1 MTLQKTA
8 SSPWAAAEG
17 LPFPLGATMIKGE
30 RAYNFALYSKHA
42 QSVTLLLYTES
53 DIVNPLLAYRFDY
66 LRNKTGRIWHCRI
79 PLVSMRDASYYAY
92 SVDGPKPNGR
102 FEWHWFDRD
111 KILLDP
117 YAKSVFF
124 PPAFDRLAAS
134 RRPGSN
140 AGKAPLGVL
149 TGDSER
155 FDWQGDHRPRH
166 EADTVI
172 YELHVGGFTRSP
184 DSGARD
190 EARGTFAGLVE
201 KIPYLKDLG
210 VTVVELMPVFQYD
223 PSDDNYWG
231 YMPLNFLSPHHGYLS
246 DHTVKAQHNEVRE
259 MIKALHQA
267 DIEVVLDVVYNHT
280 GEGDHTGPVYSYKG
294 IDNSTYYLMAD
305 RPDAPYENFSGTGN
319 TLNCANR
326 YVRKM
331 IMDSV
336 RHWACEMHVDG
347 FRFDLASLFTRKAD
361 GSVNANDVPL
371 LSDMASDP
379 ALAHLRLIAEPWDA
393 AGVYQLGRA
402 FPGIMACQW
411 NGRFRDDARRF
422 VKGDPGMVP
431 ALMRRLYGSD
441 DLFPDDR
448 LNAYHPHQSVNY
460 VASHDGFTLYDLV
473 AYSQKRNWANGHGNT
488 DGTDENHS
496 WNCGWEGDEGAPPEI
511 VKLRKQQIRNFCCL
525 LFLSN
530 GTPMFRAGDEFM
542 NTQGGNNNPYNQDN
556 EVGWIDWD
564 RLHANPDIFRFF
576 KLMIA
581 FRKAHPSLARSRFWR
596 EDVRWYGVGRE
607 PDLSFDS
614 RSLAFALHGASQ
626 RDNDLYVM
634 INAYWKELTFQIQE
648 GTTNEWRRVVD
659 TSLDSPFDILEPGDE
674 SPLHSLQYQV
684 PGRTVVTL
692 VRDIDQAQPG

>member
-17 LPFPLGATMIKGE
+17 LPFPLGATMIKRE

-53 DIVNPLLAYRFDY
+53 DSVNPLLAYRFDY

-79 PLVSMRDASYYAY
+79 PFVSMRGASYYAY

-102 FEWHWFDRD
+102 FEWHWFDRG

-124 PPAFDRLAAS
+124 PPAFDRLAAA
-134 RRPGSN
+134 RPGSN

-184 DSGARD
+184 DSGVRD

-231 YMPLNFLSPHHGYLS
+231 YMPLNFFSPHHGYLS

-280 GEGDHTGPVYSYKG
+280 SEGDHTGPVYSYKG

-305 RPDAPYENFSGTGN
+305 RLDAPYENFSGTGN

-473 AYSQKRNWANGHGNT
+473 AYRRKRNWANGHGNT

-496 WNCGWEGDEGAPPEI
+496 WNCGWEGDKGAPPEI
-511 VKLRKQQIRNFCCL
+511 VKLRKQQIKNFCCL

-626 RDNDLYVM
+626 QDSDLYVM

-648 GTTNEWRRVVD
+648 RTTNEWRRVVD

-674 SPLHSLQYQV
+674 SPLQSSQYQV

-692 VRDIDQAQPG
+692 VRDIGQAQPG